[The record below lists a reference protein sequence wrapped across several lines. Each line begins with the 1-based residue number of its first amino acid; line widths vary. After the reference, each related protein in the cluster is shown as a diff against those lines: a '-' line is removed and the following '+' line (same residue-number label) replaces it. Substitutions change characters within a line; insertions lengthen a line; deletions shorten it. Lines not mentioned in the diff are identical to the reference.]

1 MPSFQFAAT
10 AIVSPSPTYESG
22 QEITFQVEFTGANPT
37 PATVHIACAGFAQNP
52 AIVTFET
59 STKTAVRT
67 QKIKVKIN
75 AQDGV
80 QQVTLTGPLGG
91 TLGTRKT
98 ASFTV
103 ASKVSVKFATPLIDS
118 KVQPDYEAGEEVI
131 LCLEA
136 TGANKYPATV
146 DVYCDAFNRNPVG
159 IEIPAAPR
167 IRSSS
172 PRTVKSKIAVKLKG
186 AAGTYAVEMRD
197 QDNCTIGAA
206 GSLKLVDPVKVCFET
221 PGFLEG
227 LVDLKGEQDVTLQLR
242 IDRAPKKDFKIS
254 IRCPG
259 FGKSSVRKKSL
270 NPFVFEVKK
279 GSNPASVLKETIT
292 LVKDDGKYL
301 AELAYPEG
309 CLIGSPNEFTFA
321 IGPKRAEAWLSDEPF
336 AGVNKATVVKDQS
349 LPLQVHFTTP
359 LENDI
364 QLTVKAANLEPSSH
378 SFKVPKGSTS
388 PFATKKTFKLMGDPG
403 LYRIALEATDTVL
416 KNPIDIRDGGGAT
429 FYQLPWPPGTPGL
442 EFADDPFVKPL
453 NGADTFSPG
462 EPVRFLMK
470 LDREVKSIV
479 VPSHDPNKPTVKR
492 RAFLLQSEAF
502 TLQTLGNNPPK
513 RAVARILEQ
522 GTDPTNM
529 SPVEAILR
537 EDIDFGTE
545 DVKKFTVTVMAASTT
560 FTLGTKTE
568 IEIGIRNYA
577 VASFPAKLP
586 VKPVISEG
594 YDVGTQITFRVEL
607 SEKAARGGAEAVLRS
622 ALFATSSNTPTG
634 DVAVHWDEGR
644 TIAMVDARIRSS
656 QVDKIQGG
664 EYEVELVG
672 PVKKCRLSTDPAK
685 LKTRVK
691 VRPMPVV
698 CFRDAWILPAPD
710 PNTPYRVGQFVTF
723 QFELDRPAPTI
734 GAQFVLTSALFKEPV
749 KCEFVA
755 GEKLLKVRAPLQ
767 VASPTGTAVDVEVT
781 TPDPLVGCVA
791 SATPT
796 DVKDSLQVLPA
807 PNVKFS
813 ANWITP
819 AGVSEYAEGT
829 DVQIAVELDAPAF
842 DDAYARIS
850 STAFGGKSYVVQF
863 PKGASSQGAIVQTG
877 KEDHPEKILKPLL
890 RSRRGRVLVGMTGS
904 PFLLDKEVA
913 PLEKSVSVN
922 LRIGYADRQT
932 RATKVQKITVTP
944 IRGCGGS
951 DTRDIYVKPN
961 LQRKIQNPIA
971 PCPFGN
977 PPVEPPKYCNIHRLL
992 IRQGHGGKPAVR
1004 GHDGAGTFEIVVSD
1018 SAPKMHPGAVV
1029 TPMRIQMIAGKVF
1042 YSIDDKPFHSTNIEI
1057 VADRRDYFCDDL
1069 FPHLDRE
1076 ERLHPHVTVLQK
1088 KPYRLEALMAGGAS
1102 IAQSLKMEKIELPEY
1117 PGWVAVNPELGMT
1130 AKVMKWSKIKKQE
1143 DIPQKAKGGR
1153 VLWDIKLAKR
1163 RQGFDKM
1170 LTKGIAAL
1178 IGKDELIFSDDDEAL
1193 AEATNL
1199 GVDTSE
1205 VIGGIG
1211 LGMLIKSIMTI
1222 WVPRLEQYQ
1231 VILESCGN
1239 PDPGKPSPKISA
1251 PRLVAMIEVYPSDE
1265 FCLFC
1270 NLSAVPAMQFGND
1283 GQYMDIQ
1290 GIKDNE
1296 AANNT
1301 NLKDDMP
1308 GITQSVTSL
1317 EDSLKP
1323 VSDLEVGPVIPG
1335 SNPLFSGT
1343 QLTDP
1348 LLQPLK
1354 TIDTA
1359 TTTAPA
1365 PNYANDE
1372 ISGTR
1377 NTVGQLQS
1385 HGGGQ
1390 VHDVPE
1396 FGGVDPSRS
1405 GQSMAQLSV
1414 KPKFTFLT
1422 SGGDAFTLQRKDS
1435 MATEPRYP
1443 APTPNTRVF
1452 HQVYEMDLFGA
1463 GGATGDLTR
1472 DWNIAKIGLVVNGNP
1487 KPQFS
1492 PATAAIFGLLYVIRH
1507 WSDIWRALQEMVP
1520 SWGWGVTFDLGF
1532 LEGGLRIRWGWKENE
1547 DWRVFR
1553 WWQMELNCNL
1563 FRIMVE
1569 LWAGFRARALFIKF
1583 EFVAFVRIAGILGVK
1598 ASVERTGPS
1607 PGDMEGEMQLTDH
1620 KNDTKKVSWNADL
1633 SATTTAE
1640 VGLRMVLLHD
1650 GFLKATGSIKTGY
1663 MFKFKFKEP
1672 IEGALGL
1679 TLEGYFLGV
1688 SVKLIIQSVGLKKFI
1703 QAEKVLIEG
1712 TPEGRP
1718 HFRRILFPKGSH
1730 GQKTP
1735 WKVKDQLELIWQK
1748 VSAQVARLDEAL
1760 NDWYKIQ
1767 LDLVMRRKK
1776 DEFELVSVNND
1787 RADWPWTEDPG
1798 VAIHITPTGY
1808 AMKSTEDSLWRQQ
1821 WVICK
1826 EALIAGR
1833 LTPVWD
1839 VIDSGKLTK
1848 YKKSKLVAIPVV
1860 GKSLHKKLLPSK
1872 NLAMDIMKGAE
1883 KAELGIEKVKQAIAT
1898 INIKFVSTLQ
1908 AIDEELERFADE
1920 DLKVSEEVLKLIDEA
1935 KDWALWGVSSEKLG
1949 IDTRGTVRGIVEDA
1963 LEDFE
1968 IEKLAKL
1975 VYQVDSW
1982 RVDGET
1988 TQPKLFATVN
1998 NTVVSAQPTQLT
2010 LWIRGQAKTI
2020 DMTDHWKS
2028 KPNQPPASHPNS
2040 LVGLRNAINA
2050 MDSNVIASIEKDGN
2064 SHYLVLTPAIS
2075 NMGNLAVTDGRAG
2088 ELITGR
2094 K

>member
-10 AIVSPSPTYESG
+10 PIVSPLPSYESG
-22 QEITFQVEFTGANPT
+22 QEITFQVEISGPNPS
-37 PATVHIACAGFAQNP
+37 PATVHMTCAGFAQNP
-52 AIVTFET
+52 AIVMFET
-59 STKTAVRT
+59 STKAGVRT
-67 QKIKVKIN
+67 QKVKVKIN
-75 AQDGV
+75 ASAGA

-91 TLGTRKT
+91 TLGTRTT
-98 ASFTV
+98 ATFTV
-103 ASKVSVKFATPLIDS
+103 AAKVTVKFGTPLIDS
-118 KVQPDYEAGEEVI
+118 KVAPDYEVGEEVT
-131 LCLEA
+131 LCVEA

-146 DVYCDAFNRNPVG
+146 DIYCDAFNRNPVG
-159 IEIPAAPR
+159 IMIPAAPR
-167 IRSSS
+167 MGSTA
-172 PRTVKSKIAVKLKG
+172 PRKIKSKIPVKLKG
-186 AAGTYAVEMRD
+186 PAGTYAVEMRD
-197 QDNCTIGAA
+197 QDNCTVGVA
-206 GSLKLVDPVKVCFET
+206 GSLKLVDPVKVWFET
-221 PGFLEG
+221 PALMGG
-227 LVDLKGEQDVTLQLR
+227 LTDLKGEQDVKLQLR
-242 IDRAPKKDFKIS
+242 IDRTPKRDFSIS

-259 FGKSSVRKKSL
+259 FGKSSVRKKSF

-279 GSNPASVLKETIT
+279 GADPANSLQETIT
-292 LVKDDGKYL
+292 LVKADGKYS
-301 AELAYPEG
+301 AELAFPDG
-309 CLIGSPNEFTFA
+309 CLIGAPNEFTFE

-336 AGVNKATVVKDQS
+336 AGVNKSTVVKDQV

-359 LENDI
+359 LEADV
-364 QLTVKAANLEPSSH
+364 QLTVKGTGLEPASH
-378 SFKVPKGSTS
+378 SFKIPKGSTS
-388 PFATKKTFKLMGDPG
+388 PFTTKRTFKLIGEPG
-403 LYRIALEATDTVL
+403 LYRIELEATDTVL
-416 KNPIDIRDGGGAT
+416 KNPIDIRHDNQRGGSSV
-429 FYQLPWPPGTPGL
+429 YQLPWPPGTPGL

-462 EPVRFLMK
+462 ETVRFLMK
-470 LDREVKSIV
+470 LDREVKDIA
-479 VPSHDPNKPTVKR
+479 VPTQDPNRPSVKK
-492 RAFLLQSEAF
+492 RAFLLRSEAF
-502 TLQTLGNNPPK
+502 TLQTIGNHPPA
-513 RAVARILEQ
+513 RMVATILEQ
-522 GTDPTNM
+522 GTDPANFA
-529 SPVEAILR
+529 PVEATLR

-545 DVKKFTVTVMAASTT
+545 DVKKFTVAVLAQPTT
-560 FTLGTKTE
+560 FTVGAKAD

-586 VKPVISEG
+586 VKPVIPEG
-594 YDVGTQITFRVEL
+594 HDIGTQITFRVEL

-622 ALFATSSNTPTG
+622 PLFATSANTPTG
-634 DVAVHWDEGR
+634 DIPVHWEEGR
-644 TIAMVDARIRSS
+644 TIAMVDARILSS
-656 QVDKIQGG
+656 QVDKVLGG

-672 PVKKCRLSTDPAK
+672 PVKKCRLSPDPAK
-685 LKTRVK
+685 LKTRIK
-691 VRPMPVV
+691 IRPMPVV
-698 CFRDAWILPAPD
+698 WFRDAWILPAPN
-710 PNTPYRVGQFVTF
+710 PQTPYRVGQFVTF
-723 QFELDRPAPTI
+723 QFELDRPAPAI

-749 KCEFVA
+749 PCEFVA
-755 GEKLLKVRAPLQ
+755 GEKLLKVRTPLQ
-767 VASPTGTAVDVEVT
+767 VASPTGTLVDVEIT

-791 SATPT
+791 SGTPT

-807 PNVKFS
+807 PNVKFG
-813 ANWITP
+813 ATWITP
-819 AGVSEYAEGT
+819 SGVSEYAEGT
-829 DVQIAVELDAPAF
+829 DVQIAVELDGPAF

-863 PKGASSQGAIVQTG
+863 PKDSSTQGAIVQTG
-877 KEDHPEKILKPLL
+877 KEDHPEKLLKPLL
-890 RSRRGRVLVGMTGS
+890 RSRRGRMLVGMTGS
-904 PFLLDKEVA
+904 PFLLDKEVT
-913 PLEKSVSVN
+913 PLEKTVTVN
-922 LRIGYADRQT
+922 LRVGYADPLT

-951 DTRDIYVKPN
+951 AVQDIYVKPN

-971 PCPFGN
+971 PCPFGD

-992 IRQGHGGKPAVR
+992 IRQLHGGKPAVR

-1018 SAPKMHPGAVV
+1018 SAPKRHRGAVV

-1057 VADRRDYFCDDL
+1057 MADRRDYFCTDL
-1069 FPHLDRE
+1069 FPHLDRQ

-1117 PGWVAVNPELGMT
+1117 PGWVAINPELGT
-1130 AKVMKWSKIKKQE
+1130 TSTLMKWKKIKKQE
-1143 DIPQKAKGGR
+1143 DIPQKAQGGR
-1153 VLWDIKLAKR
+1153 VLWDVKLAKR

-1170 LTKGIAAL
+1170 LTKGVAAL

-1193 AEATNL
+1193 AEAANL
-1199 GVDTSE
+1199 GVDTSD

-1239 PDPGKPSPKISA
+1239 PDPGKPTPKISA
-1251 PRLVAMIEVYPSDE
+1251 PRLVAMIEIYPSDE

-1270 NLSAVPAMQFGND
+1270 NVTPVPAMQFGND
-1283 GQYMDIQ
+1283 GQYMDIK

-1296 AANNT
+1296 AANKTDLN
-1301 NLKDDMP
+1301 DDMP
-1308 GITQSVTSL
+1308 GITGAKTGL
-1317 EDSLKP
+1317 EDALRP
-1323 VSDLEVGPVIPG
+1323 ISDIQVGPLSG
-1335 SNPLFSGT
+1335 SQVTTPMM
-1343 QLTDP
+1343 
-1348 LLQPLK
+1348 QPL
-1354 TIDTA
+1354 TMIDTA
-1359 TTTAPA
+1359 STTRPSE
-1365 PNYANDE
+1365 NYANDE

-1396 FGGVDPSRS
+1396 FGGVDPTPSSQR
-1405 GQSMAQLSV
+1405 MAQLSI
-1414 KPKFTFLT
+1414 KPQFTFLT
-1422 SGGDAFTLQRKDS
+1422 SGGDAFTLQRKDAL
-1435 MATEPRYP
+1435 ATEPRYP

-1452 HQVYEMDLFGA
+1452 HQVYEMDLFGV
-1463 GGATGDLTR
+1463 GGATGDITR
-1472 DWNIAKIGLVVNGNP
+1472 DWNIAKVGLVVNGNP

-1492 PATAAIFGLLYVIRH
+1492 PAAAAIYGLLYVIRH

-1532 LEGGLRIRWGWKENE
+1532 LEGGLRIRWGWKEYE

-1553 WWQMELNCNL
+1553 WWQMEINCNL

-1583 EFVAFVRIAGILGVK
+1583 EFVAFLRIAGILGVK
-1598 ASVERTGPS
+1598 ASIERTGPS

-1672 IEGALGL
+1672 IEGTVGL

-1688 SVKLIIQSVGLKKFI
+1688 SVKLIVQSVGLKKFI

-1776 DEFELVSVNND
+1776 DEFERLGGTNP

-1808 AMKSTEDSLWRQQ
+1808 AMKSTEDSQWRQQ

-1833 LTPVWD
+1833 VTPVWD
-1839 VIDSGKLTK
+1839 VIESGKLTK
-1848 YKKSKLVAIPVV
+1848 YKKSKLLALPVI
-1860 GKSLHKKLLPSK
+1860 GKKLHQKLQPSE
-1872 NLAMDIMKGAE
+1872 NIAMDIMKGVE
-1883 KAELGIEKVKQAIAT
+1883 KAEVGIEKVKNAIAT
-1898 INIKFVSTLQ
+1898 INIKFVSTLR

-1920 DLKVSEEVLKLIDEA
+1920 DLKVSEEVLELIDEA

-1982 RVDGET
+1982 HVGGQT
-1988 TQPKLFATVN
+1988 TQPKLFAERVP
-1998 NTVVSAQPTQLT
+1998 VSAQPDQLT
-2010 LWIRGQAKTI
+2010 LWIRGRATTI
-2020 DMTDHWKS
+2020 DMQDASKS
-2028 KPNQPPASHPNS
+2028 KPNQPVLFPNRLS
-2040 LVGLRNAINA
+2040 GLRDAINA
-2050 MDSNVIASIEKDGN
+2050 MGVDVIASTEKDGN
-2064 SHYLVLTPAIS
+2064 SYYLVLTPARP
-2075 NMGNLAVTDGRAG
+2075 NMGNLAVTDGPVG

>member
-10 AIVSPSPTYESG
+10 SIVSPAPAYESG
-22 QEITFQVEFTGANPT
+22 QELTFQVEFSGPNPT
-37 PATVHIACAGFAQNP
+37 PATVHLECPGFAQNP
-52 AIVTFET
+52 AIATFAT

-67 QKIKVKIN
+67 LKVKAKIN
-75 AQDGV
+75 ATDGV
-80 QQVTLTGPLGG
+80 HTVTLTGPLGG
-91 TLGTRKT
+91 TLGLRKT

-103 ASKVSVKFATPLIDS
+103 ATKVAVAFATPLIDS
-118 KVQPDYEAGEEVI
+118 KVAPDYEAGEEVI

-136 TGANKYPATV
+136 TGANKYVATV

-159 IEIPAAPR
+159 VEIPAAPR
-167 IRSSS
+167 IGSTR
-172 PRTVKSKIAVKLKG
+172 PRTVKSKIPVKLKG
-186 AAGTYAVEMRD
+186 PAGTYPVEFRD
-197 QDNCTIGAA
+197 PDNCTIGTP
-206 GSLKLVDPVKVCFET
+206 GSLTLVDPVKVSFET

-227 LVDLKGEQDVTLQLR
+227 LVSLKGEQDVTLQLR
-242 IDRAPKKDFKIS
+242 IDRTPKRGFNVS

-259 FGKSSVRKKSL
+259 FGKSSVRKTNL
-270 NPFVFEVKK
+270 NPFLFEVKK
-279 GSNPASVLKETIT
+279 GANPATVLKETIT
-292 LVKDDGKYL
+292 LVKDDGKYS
-301 AELAYPEG
+301 AELSYPDG
-309 CLIGSPNEFTFA
+309 CLIGTPNEFQFE

-336 AGVNKATVVKDQS
+336 AGVSKGTVVKDQM

-364 QLTVKAANLEPSSH
+364 QLTVKAAGLEPASH
-378 SFKVPKGSTS
+378 SFKIPKGSPS
-388 PFATKKTFKLMGDPG
+388 PFATKKTFKLLGDPG
-403 LYRIALEATDTVL
+403 LYRIELEATDTVL
-416 KNPIDIRDGGGAT
+416 KNPIDIRNGGGAT

-442 EFADDPFVKPL
+442 EFADDPFVKPI
-453 NGADTFSPG
+453 NGADTFAPG

-479 VPSHDPNKPTVKR
+479 VPTQDPNKPALKR
-492 RAFLLQSEAF
+492 RAFLLKSDAF
-502 TLQTLGNNPPK
+502 ALKTLGNNPPA
-513 RAVARILEQ
+513 RMVACILEQ
-522 GTDPTNM
+522 GTDPTNIA
-529 SPVEAILR
+529 PVEATLR
-537 EDIDFGTE
+537 EDIDFGVE
-545 DVKKFTVTVMAASTT
+545 DVKKFSVAVLAAPTT
-560 FTLGTKTE
+560 FTLGTKFE

-577 VASFPAKLP
+577 VASFPVKLP
-586 VKPVISEG
+586 VKPVIPEG

-607 SEKAARGGAEAVLRS
+607 SEKAARGGADAVLRS
-622 ALFATSSNTPTG
+622 PLFATSTTTPTG

-644 TIAMVDARIRSS
+644 TIAMVDARILAS
-656 QVDKIQGG
+656 QVDKVLGG
-664 EYEVELVG
+664 EYDVELVG
-672 PVKKCRLSTDPAK
+672 PVKKCRLATDPLK
-685 LKTRVK
+685 LKTRIK
-691 VRPMPVV
+691 VRPMPIVS
-698 CFRDAWILPAPD
+698 FRNEWVLPAVD
-710 PNTPYRVGQFVTF
+710 PLAPHRVGQFVTF
-723 QFELDRPAPTI
+723 QFELDRPAPPI
-734 GAQFVLTSALFKEPV
+734 GAQFTLTSALFKEPV
-749 KCEFVA
+749 RCEFVA
-755 GEKLLKVRAPLQ
+755 GEKLLKVRTPLQ
-767 VASPTGTAVDVEVT
+767 VASPTGAKTDIVVT
-781 TPDPLVGCVA
+781 TPEPLVGCVA
-791 SATPT
+791 SPTPT
-796 DVKDSLQVLPA
+796 DVTDSLEVAPA

-813 ANWITP
+813 VAWITP
-819 AGVSEYAEGT
+819 SGITEYAEGT
-829 DVQIAVELDAPAF
+829 DVQISVELDAATYE
-842 DDAYARIS
+842 DAYARIS

-863 PKGASSQGAIVQTG
+863 PKGATSQGAIVQTG
-877 KEDHPEKILKPLL
+877 KQDHPEKLLRPLL
-890 RSRRGRVLVGMTGS
+890 GTRRGRMLVGMVGS
-904 PFLLDKEVA
+904 PVMLDRIVK
-913 PLEKSVSVN
+913 PLEKTVTVN
-922 LRIGYADRQT
+922 LRIGYADRTT
-932 RATKVQKITVTP
+932 RATKLQKITVTP

-961 LQRKIQNPIA
+961 LKRKILNPIA
-971 PCPFGN
+971 PCPFGD
-977 PPVEPPKYCNIHRLL
+977 PPVDPPKFCNIHRLL
-992 IRQGHGGKPAVR
+992 VRQSHGEKPAVR

-1018 SAPKMHPGAVV
+1018 SAPKAHRGAVV

-1042 YSIDDKPFHSTNIEI
+1042 YSIDDKPFHSTSIEI
-1057 VADRRDYFCDDL
+1057 MADRRDYFCEDL
-1069 FPHLDRE
+1069 FPHLDRME
-1076 ERLHPHVTVLQK
+1076 KAHPHLTVLQK

-1102 IAQSLKMEKIELPEY
+1102 VAQSYKMEDIELPEY
-1117 PGWVAVNPELGMT
+1117 PGWVAINPELGMT
-1130 AKVMKWSKIKKQE
+1130 AKVMKWNKIKKQE
-1143 DIPQKAKGGR
+1143 DLAQKAKGGR
-1153 VLWDIKLAKR
+1153 PLWEIKLAKR

-1170 LTKGIAAL
+1170 LTKGLAAL
-1178 IGKDELIFSDDDEAL
+1178 IGKDELLFSDDDEAL

-1199 GVDTSE
+1199 GIDTSD

-1211 LGMLIKSIMTI
+1211 LGDLIRSIMTI

-1270 NLSAVPAMQFGND
+1270 NVTPVPAMQFGND
-1283 GQYMDIQ
+1283 GQYMDIN

-1308 GITQSVTSL
+1308 GITGAKTGL
-1317 EDSLKP
+1317 EDTLKP
-1323 VSDLEVGPVIPG
+1323 ISDIQVGPV
-1335 SNPLFSGT
+1335 FSGT
-1343 QLTDP
+1343 QVTAP
-1348 LLQPLK
+1348 LLQPL
-1354 TIDTA
+1354 TVIDTA
-1359 TTTAPA
+1359 STTAPSQ
-1365 PNYANDE
+1365 NYANDE

-1396 FGGVDPSRS
+1396 FSGVDPKRS

-1414 KPKFTFLT
+1414 KPRFTYLT
-1422 SGGDAFTLQRKDS
+1422 SGGDAFTIQRKDS

-1452 HQVYEMDLFGA
+1452 HQVYEMDLFGV
-1463 GGATGDLTR
+1463 GGATGEITR
-1472 DWNIAKIGLVVNGNP
+1472 DWNIAKVGLVVNGNP

-1492 PATAAIFGLLYVIRH
+1492 PASAAIFGLLYVIRH
-1507 WSDIWRALQEMVP
+1507 WSDLWRALQEMVP

-1532 LEGGLRIRWGWKENE
+1532 LEGGLRIRWGWKEYE

-1553 WWQMELNCNL
+1553 WWQMEINCNL

-1607 PGDMEGEMQLTDH
+1607 PGDMEGELQLTDH
-1620 KNDTKKVSWNADL
+1620 KNDKKVASWNADL

-1688 SVKLIIQSVGLKKFI
+1688 SVKLIVQSVGLKKFI

-1767 LDLVMRRKK
+1767 LDLIMRRKK
-1776 DEFELVSVNND
+1776 EEFETASVLND

-1798 VAIHITPTGY
+1798 VTIHITPTGY

-1833 LTPVWD
+1833 VTPIWD
-1839 VIDSGKLTK
+1839 LIDSGKVTK
-1848 YKKSKLVAIPVV
+1848 YKKSKLLAIPVV
-1860 GKSLHKKLLPSK
+1860 GKKLHKKVLPSE

-1883 KAELGIEKVKQAIAT
+1883 DAELGIEKVKQAIAT
-1898 INIKFVSTLQ
+1898 INIKFVTTLEK
-1908 AIDEELERFADE
+1908 IDEELERFADE
-1920 DLKVSEEVLKLIDEA
+1920 DLKVSEEILELIDEA

-1963 LEDFE
+1963 LEDFD

-1975 VYQVDSW
+1975 VYQVDTW
-1982 RVDGET
+1982 HVGGET

-1998 NTVVSAQPTQLT
+1998 NTAVSAQPAQLT
-2010 LWIRGQAKTI
+2010 LWIRGRAQTI
-2020 DMTDHWKS
+2020 VMTNHG
-2028 KPNQPPASHPNS
+2028 NN

-2050 MDSNVIASIEKDGN
+2050 MESNVIASIEKDGN
-2064 SHYLVLTPAIS
+2064 SYYLVLAPELS